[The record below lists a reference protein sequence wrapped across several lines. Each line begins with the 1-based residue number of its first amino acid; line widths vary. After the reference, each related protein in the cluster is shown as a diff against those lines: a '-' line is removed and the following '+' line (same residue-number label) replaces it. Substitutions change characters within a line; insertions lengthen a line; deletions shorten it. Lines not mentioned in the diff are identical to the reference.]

1 MELTLNRTE
10 TESFCSFIDKIH
22 RLCYNSIG
30 NQKERERL
38 SMNFL
43 HRLREIIE
51 VGKNHIEE
59 LVEEDGNLNF
69 VNKLDDTEIR
79 DLAKTFIDR
88 SEEKIENVKVE
99 HLDNKLE
106 LTIAI
111 ENNDDIIYTERILK
125 VIIDDYYV
133 YKCKEVDKDLT
144 EKLRD
149 YLIEHFD
156 AEYYKKVM
164 WRK

>member
-1 MELTLNRTE
+1 
-10 TESFCSFIDKIH
+10 
-22 RLCYNSIG
+22 
-30 NQKERERL
+30 
-38 SMNFL
+38 MNFL

-51 VGKNHIEE
+51 DGKNHIEE

>member
-1 MELTLNRTE
+1 MELNLNRTE
-10 TESFCSFIDKIH
+10 TKSFCSFIDKIH

-38 SMNFL
+38 IMNFL

-51 VGKNHIEE
+51 DGKNHIEE

-133 YKCKEVDKDLT
+133 YRCNEVDKDLT
-144 EKLRD
+144 EKLRN
-149 YLIEHFD
+149 YLTEKFD

>member
-1 MELTLNRTE
+1 
-10 TESFCSFIDKIH
+10 
-22 RLCYNSIG
+22 
-30 NQKERERL
+30 
-38 SMNFL
+38 MNFL

-51 VGKNHIEE
+51 DGKNHIEE

-69 VNKLDDTEIR
+69 VNKLDDTELR

-133 YKCKEVDKDLT
+133 YRYKEVDKDLT
-144 EKLRD
+144 EKLRN
-149 YLIEHFD
+149 YLIEQFD

>member
-1 MELTLNRTE
+1 
-10 TESFCSFIDKIH
+10 
-22 RLCYNSIG
+22 
-30 NQKERERL
+30 
-38 SMNFL
+38 MNFL

-51 VGKNHIEE
+51 DGKNHIEE

-88 SEEKIENVKVE
+88 SKKKIENVKVE